1 MNTSDLKLELFRKI
15 DNLNDEEIKR
25 CYNPILSLLKSSGQY
40 ALNSNEKEAIEE
52 ALEYSKKE
60 KTLSHDEVIQE
71 AKKKYPNLNIK

>member
-25 CYNPILSLLKSSGQY
+25 FYNPILSLLKSSEQY
-40 ALNSNEKEAIEE
+40 TLNSNEKEAIKE